1 MKIRTLL
8 LVISAMSLTQ
18 VVHADDT
25 VNQSNVSDP
34 MMWGIG
40 IGSVLGGA
48 VGGPLGVV
56 VGMTIGGAFTHGQSL
71 THKLAVSDEEI
82 VRLKKN
88 LARLGQS
95 NAIQVVQVGR
105 TATLP
110 NLHQNSEIED
120 LKQAITG
127 HLSTAVYFG
136 MGESDVPEYYQER
149 LTELAGF
156 LINQP
161 GFGVHLKGYADRRGS
176 VVENVAL
183 AGDRIK
189 AVRQKL
195 VGLGIEDSQIT
206 TVSLGESEPV
216 TKIGDGASY
225 GYDRRVRIEIV
236 IPEETYLPF
245 VTLGEVLP

>member
-8 LVISAMSLTQ
+8 LIISAMSLTQ

-149 LTELAGF
+149 LT
-156 LINQP
+156 
-161 GFGVHLKGYADRRGS
+161 
-176 VVENVAL
+176 
-183 AGDRIK
+183 
-189 AVRQKL
+189 
-195 VGLGIEDSQIT
+195 
-206 TVSLGESEPV
+206 
-216 TKIGDGASY
+216 
-225 GYDRRVRIEIV
+225 
-236 IPEETYLPF
+236 
-245 VTLGEVLP
+245 